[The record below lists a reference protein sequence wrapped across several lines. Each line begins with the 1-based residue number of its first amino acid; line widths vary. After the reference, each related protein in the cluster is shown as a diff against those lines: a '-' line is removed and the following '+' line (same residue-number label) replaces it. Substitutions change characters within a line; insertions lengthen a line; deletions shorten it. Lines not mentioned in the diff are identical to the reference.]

1 MSVPPATR
9 RTLVPLVIVTA
20 AALLFT
26 LLLLLVRLRWAP
38 LESADHGAATG
49 LNSLIAG
56 HPVAVSIVKAV
67 TWLGSGGV
75 LWTLTGAAAVV
86 LAIRRQWRLT
96 AYLLVVGVGELVL
109 DPVLK
114 VLVGRL
120 RPVVAHPIAYG
131 NGDSFPSGHALGSIV
146 CYGALFLVFLPAVRG
161 TRRRVFTAVIVT
173 LIAAIGISRL
183 LLGVHYISDV
193 LGGWTLGITW
203 LGITA
208 FAFELSRQAAGKPV
222 TDPVTEGLE
231 PEARTDLQPTEPE
244 TDMHHDRART
254 YGRIA
259 AGVVVSWVLIIG
271 AITGIG
277 KLIMITHNG
286 NGNLLGDHTI
296 PHWFA
301 AQRTATLNHWS
312 LIVSNLGAT
321 RGILIV
327 SVAAC
332 VVFVAVT
339 RHWRPVIFL
348 AVVMFGELAAFLAV
362 AYIVKRPR
370 PDVPHLDSNLP
381 TSAFPS
387 GHMAA
392 TTCLYVG
399 IAILVIGHARGW
411 WRYLFLIP
419 AIVMPVAV
427 ALARMYRGEHHPT
440 DILASV
446 LFAALW
452 LTATT
457 MLIKPNAGGLDRGSR
472 RPLGLPNRKAADR
485 SRETASVTR

>member
-56 HPVAVSIVKAV
+56 HPVAVRIVKAV

-86 LAIRRQWRLT
+86 LAVRRQWRLT

-321 RGILIV
+321 QDILIV

-348 AVVMFGELAAFLAV
+348 AVVMFGELAAFLAI

-472 RPLGLPNRKAADR
+472 RPLGLPHRKAADR
-485 SRETASVTR
+485 SRESAPAAR

>member
-56 HPVAVSIVKAV
+56 HPVAVRIVKAV

-86 LAIRRQWRLT
+86 LAVRRQWRLT

-222 TDPVTEGLE
+222 TDPMTEGLE

-321 RGILIV
+321 QDILIV

-392 TTCLYVG
+392 TTCLYVA

-472 RPLGLPNRKAADR
+472 RPLGLPHRKAADR
-485 SRETASVTR
+485 SRETAPAAR

>member
-56 HPVAVSIVKAV
+56 HPVAVRIVKAV

-86 LAIRRQWRLT
+86 LAVRRQWRLT

-161 TRRRVFTAVIVT
+161 TWRRVFTAVIVT

-321 RGILIV
+321 QDILIV

-472 RPLGLPNRKAADR
+472 RPLGLPHRKSADR
-485 SRETASVTR
+485 SRETAPAAR

>member
-1 MSVPPATR
+1 MSAPPATR
-9 RTLVPLVIVTA
+9 RTLVPLAIVTA

-26 LLLLLVRLRWAP
+26 LLLLLVRLQWAP
-38 LESADHGAATG
+38 LESADHGAANG

-56 HPVAVSIVKAV
+56 HPVAVSIAKAV

-96 AYLLVVGVGELVL
+96 AYLLVVGVGEMVL

-114 VLVGRL
+114 ALVGRL
-120 RPVVAHPIAYG
+120 RPVVAHPIAHG

-161 TRRRVFTAVIVT
+161 TWRRVFTAVIVT

-244 TDMHHDRART
+244 TDMHHDRTHT

-259 AGVVVSWVLIIG
+259 AGVVVSWVLILG
-271 AITGIG
+271 ALTGIG

-301 AQRTATLNHWS
+301 AQRTGTLNHWS

-321 RGILIV
+321 QDILIV

-348 AVVMFGELAAFLAV
+348 AVVMIGELAAFLTV
-362 AYIVKRPR
+362 AAIVKRPR
-370 PDVPHLDSNLP
+370 PDVSHLDSNLP

-472 RPLGLPNRKAADR
+472 RPLGLPHRKAADR
-485 SRETASVTR
+485 SKETAPAAR

>member
-1 MSVPPATR
+1 MSAPPATR
-9 RTLVPLVIVTA
+9 RTLVPLAIVTA
-20 AALLFT
+20 SALLFT

-38 LESADHGAATG
+38 LESADHGAAGG

-56 HPVAVSIVKAV
+56 HPAAVSIVKAV

-86 LAIRRQWRLT
+86 LAIRRRWRL
-96 AYLLVVGVGELVL
+96 ALYLLVAGGGELVL

-114 VLVGRL
+114 ALVGRL
-120 RPVVAHPIAYG
+120 RPVVAHPIAHG

-146 CYGALFLVFLPAVRG
+146 CYGALFLVFLPAFRG
-161 TRRRVFTAVIVT
+161 TWRRVFTAVIVT

-193 LGGWTLGITW
+193 LGAWTLGITW

-208 FAFELSRQAAGKPV
+208 FAFELSRQAAGEPV
-222 TDPVTEGLE
+222 TDPVSEGLE
-231 PEARTDLQPTEPE
+231 PEARADLQPTEPE
-244 TDMHHDRART
+244 TAMHHDRART

-259 AGVVVSWVLIIG
+259 AGVLVSWVLIVG
-271 AITGIG
+271 AVTGIG
-277 KLIMITHNG
+277 KLIMITRNG

-301 AQRTATLNHWS
+301 AHRTATLNHWS

-321 RGILIV
+321 RDILIV

-332 VVFVAVT
+332 VVLIAVT
-339 RHWRPVIFL
+339 RHWRPVVFL
-348 AVVMFGELAAFLAV
+348 AAVMFGELAAFLLCAD
-362 AYIVKRPR
+362 IVKRPR

-392 TTCLYVG
+392 TTCLYAG
-399 IAILVIGHARGW
+399 IAILAIGHARGW

-427 ALARMYRGEHHPT
+427 AVARMYRGEHHPT

-457 MLIKPNAGGLDRGSR
+457 MLIRPNAGGLDRGAR
-472 RPLGLPNRKAADR
+472 RPLGLPHRKAADR
-485 SRETASVTR
+485 GRETASAAR